1 MDTDVVIVGAGP
13 VGIFGVFECGMQRLS
28 CHVVDA
34 MESLGGQCSALY
46 PEKPIYDIPGFSR
59 VDASELIYRLHE
71 QAAPFSPVYHLG
83 KTAQTLKRLPNGRL
97 EVLLSN
103 GLALSCG
110 AVIIAAGAGALRPNR
125 PPLAGIEEYEG
136 RGVLYR
142 LTNVESLRGRK
153 VVIAGGGDSA
163 IDWALA
169 LVGVASHIALVHR
182 RERFR
187 AAPVSVHAL
196 AQAQAKGQI
205 DVVTPCQLHA
215 IEGRDGVLGAV
226 IVTDTHGKSRRI
238 EADTLLALFGMATDI
253 GSIAQWGLSLNQGQI
268 EVTQQDCQTSVP
280 GLYAAGDI
288 ATYPSKLKLI
298 LSGFSEIA
306 SAAHA
311 IRRQMFPDEIQHFE
325 HSTTVGVPGLMG
337 LDDAALS
344 SNESPKSIESE
355 LAVF

>member
-13 VGIFGVFECGMQRLS
+13 VGIFGVFECGMQRLG

-46 PEKPIYDIPGFSR
+46 PEKPIYDIPGFSS
-59 VDASELIYRLHE
+59 VDAADLIYRLQQ
-71 QAAPFSPVYHLG
+71 QAAPFLPVYHLG
-83 KTAQTLKRLPNGRL
+83 KTAQTLNRLPNGRF

-103 GLALSCG
+103 GLALSCS

-125 PPLAGIEEYEG
+125 PPLAGIEEFEG
-136 RGVLYR
+136 RGVLYS
-142 LTNVESLRGRK
+142 LTNVESLRDKK

-169 LVGVASHIALVHR
+169 LVGIASCITLVHR
-182 RERFR
+182 RDRFR
-187 AAPVSVHAL
+187 AAPASVHAM

-205 DVVTPCQLHA
+205 DVVTPFQLQA
-215 IEGRDGVLGAV
+215 IEGRGGVLNSV
-226 IVTDTHGKSRRI
+226 IVSDIHGKSRRI
-238 EADTLLALFGMATDI
+238 EADILLALFGVSTDI
-253 GSIAQWGLSLNQGQI
+253 GPIMKWGPSLNQGQV

-288 ATYPSKLKLI
+288 ASYPNKLKLI

-306 SAAHA
+306 TAAHA
-311 IRRQMFPDEIQHFE
+311 IRRQMFPGEIQHVE
-325 HSTTVGVPGLMG
+325 HSTTAGVPSQIGLRNAQ
-337 LDDAALS
+337 LTTKETQIS
-344 SNESPKSIESE
+344 SVSE
-355 LAVF
+355 LTEY